1 MSSWKKRKLSTMAD
15 EVRDMFDPIKSKR
28 LPYIGLEHIG
38 QETLQFSGSGNST
51 DTISTKKHFKSG
63 ETLFGSLRP
72 YFRKVVQPKFD
83 GVCSTDITVIRP
95 KPNCSSGFMKYFIAN
110 ETFIAHASNISTGT
124 RMPRANWKILCQ
136 SEWLFPPLSTQHKI
150 AAILSAYDDLIE
162 NNLRR
167 IKILEEMAQNL
178 YREWFV
184 KFRFPGHPNTRFVD
198 SPLGKIPASWEA
210 TSFGNLVGIRK
221 GRNITKKTAVEGT
234 IPVVAGGLEPAY
246 YHNVSNTKKPVI
258 TISASGA
265 NAGFVNIYYE
275 DVWAS
280 DCSVIDRSATPY
292 VYYFYLLLKQRQ
304 IEVTRLQR
312 GSAQPH
318 VYTKDLMALDTNGM
332 PIGIVDNFH
341 QKITPIFQMIQN
353 LTLRNTTLRQ
363 TRDMLLP
370 KLISGEIDVSALDI
384 AIPEETAA

>member
-1 MSSWKKRKLSTMAD
+1 MGSTSIMSSWKKHKLSTIAD

-63 ETLFGSLRP
+63 EILFGSLRP

-110 ETFIAHASNISTGT
+110 EAFIAHASNISTGT

-136 SEWLFPPLSTQHKI
+136 SEWLFPPLPTQHKI
-150 AAILSAYDDLIE
+150 ATILSAYDDLIE

-184 KFRFPGHPNTRFVD
+184 KFRFPGHQKTRLVD
-198 SPLGKIPASWEA
+198 SPLGKIPAGWAVVTVKEIEKRVPS
-210 TSFGNLVGIRK
+210 G
-221 GRNITKKTAVEGT
+221 KKYNQKT
-234 IPVVAGGLEPAY
+234 
-246 YHNVSNTKKPVI
+246 VSST
-258 TISASGA
+258 
-265 NAGFVNIYYE
+265 
-275 DVWAS
+275 
-280 DCSVIDRSATPY
+280 
-292 VYYFYLLLKQRQ
+292 
-304 IEVTRLQR
+304 
-312 GSAQPH
+312 
-318 VYTKDLMALDTNGM
+318 
-332 PIGIVDNFH
+332 GIV
-341 QKITPIFQMIQN
+341 
-353 LTLRNTTLRQ
+353 
-363 TRDMLLP
+363 
-370 KLISGEIDVSALDI
+370 SSS
-384 AIPEETAA
+384 